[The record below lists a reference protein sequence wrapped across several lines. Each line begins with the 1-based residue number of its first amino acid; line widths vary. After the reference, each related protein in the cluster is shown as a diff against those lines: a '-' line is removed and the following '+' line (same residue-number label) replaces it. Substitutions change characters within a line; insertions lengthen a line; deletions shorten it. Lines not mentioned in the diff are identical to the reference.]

1 MMDESHSADT
11 SGSSPT
17 IEMPKPTVAP
27 LVLAL
32 GIALMAMGI
41 ATSLAFLLVGV
52 VVFVAGLGMWISQLL
67 PGRGH
72 WHEPRVEPALR
83 PRPIVAAPGEVQRL
97 RHGLPGYR
105 LRLPVKVHPVSA
117 ASKVVWSAVC

>member
-1 MMDESHSADT
+1 MIDDSHSTDT
-11 SGSSPT
+11 SASLPT

-41 ATSLAFLLVGV
+41 ATSLGFLLVGV
-52 VVFVAGLGMWISQLL
+52 VVFIAGLGMWISQLL

-72 WHEPRVEPALR
+72 WHEPRVAPSLR
-83 PRPIVAAPGEVQRL
+83 PQPIVPAPGEVQRL

-105 LRLPVKVHPVSA
+105 LRLPV
-117 ASKVVWSAVC
+117 